1 MDREAHH
8 RLGASGLASLLTRMT
23 IDIVSIAEELEV
35 RIDNLAAIR
44 LYERVGFAHEGRK
57 RNRLRYDGVTFDGL
71 VMGLLFD
78 AASA

>member
-1 MDREAHH
+1 
-8 RLGASGLASLLTRMT
+8 MT

-44 LYERVGFAHEGRK
+44 LYKRVGFAHEGRK